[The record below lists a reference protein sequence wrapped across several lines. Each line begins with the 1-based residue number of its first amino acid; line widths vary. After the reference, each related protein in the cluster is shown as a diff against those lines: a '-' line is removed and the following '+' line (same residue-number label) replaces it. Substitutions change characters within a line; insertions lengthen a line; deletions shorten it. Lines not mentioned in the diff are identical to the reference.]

1 MSLKQKKNKHLKT
14 KSNKA
19 TGRKGSVRGKRDLK
33 HGKGKGMISILD
45 KASKRLGK

>member
-19 TGRKGSVRGKRDLK
+19 TGRKGSVRGKRDLR